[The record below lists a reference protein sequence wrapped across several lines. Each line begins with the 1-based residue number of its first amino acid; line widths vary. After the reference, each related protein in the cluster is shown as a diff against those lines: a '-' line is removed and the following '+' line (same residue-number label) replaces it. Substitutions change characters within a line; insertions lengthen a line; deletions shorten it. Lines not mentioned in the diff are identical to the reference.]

1 MHDFNH
7 LRFVVLGLLLAVQP
21 LVPVILRN
29 ALPSAS
35 FRGVEGSCRSFS
47 VIALALVLLALAV
60 LASSAPLVSLLE
72 LAFLS
77 VTAAALLSVAA
88 MTSSIRSV
96 LVWQVLGGLA
106 LLGCTIYGF
115 QALDDIYWRREFL
128 EARDVTPGLPNV
140 RLFSDIAAG
149 LMPLALLYVTARSV
163 PSRVAALLS
172 PLPLAVWWYLLF
184 VTEARAGILA
194 LVSAMAVAVWLFGRQ
209 ARFPVTTLSVAALV
223 GLLGWWL
230 YNPLVAEGAESPF
243 QRDLTT
249 SSGRL
254 DLWTDALRYSIE
266 HFPFGIGPMMFA
278 GDGQI
283 RSAHAH
289 NLFFNTAA
297 EWGLPLALLLLVLVV
312 KGCFVVVRRARTM
325 PVGDKPLYACLVMAF
340 VGVMVNVQ
348 FSGAHIAP
356 LSSLVMVLAIGM
368 ALGYRHSGQPLP
380 EMPSGPVPWSAKGL
394 SALLVACMVYLAVA
408 GWELYELSVASTRV
422 CMQEADR
429 AYLYPRF
436 WAQGRL
442 ECMQMIDPGH
452 WLFWSWR

>member
-1 MHDFNH
+1 M
-7 LRFVVLGLLLAVQP
+7 
-21 LVPVILRN
+21 
-29 ALPSAS
+29 
-35 FRGVEGSCRSFS
+35 
-47 VIALALVLLALAV
+47 
-60 LASSAPLVSLLE
+60 
-72 LAFLS
+72 
-77 VTAAALLSVAA
+77 
-88 MTSSIRSV
+88 
-96 LVWQVLGGLA
+96 
-106 LLGCTIYGF
+106 LLGCAIYGF
-115 QALDDIYWRREFL
+115 QALDAIYWRWEFL
-128 EARDVTPGLPNV
+128 EARDITPGLPNV

-163 PSRVAALLS
+163 PSRVAALLCL
-172 PLPLAVWWYLLF
+172 PPLAVWWYLLF

-209 ARFPVTTLSVAALV
+209 ARFPVATLSVAALV

-230 YNPLVAEGAESPF
+230 YNPLLAEGAESPF

-254 DLWTDALRYSIE
+254 DLWADALRYSIE

-283 RSAHAH
+283 RSASAH
-289 NLFFNTAA
+289 NLFLNTAA
-297 EWGLPLALLLLVLVV
+297 EWGLPLALLLLALVV
-312 KGCFVVVRRARTM
+312 KGCFVIARRARTM

-356 LSSLVMVLAIGM
+356 LSSLVMVLAIG
-368 ALGYRHSGQPLP
+368 LVFGHRHSGLP
-380 EMPSGPVPWSAKGL
+380 PPKKPAGSPPWPVAAKVLG
-394 SALLVACMVYLAVA
+394 ALLVVCMVYLAVA

-422 CMQEADR
+422 CMQEAGR

-442 ECMQMIDPGH
+442 ECMQLIDPDH
-452 WLFWSWR
+452 WLFWNWR